1 MITKHEDVLT
11 YFKTPE
17 NGPAPT
23 RPRLQAI
30 NQNFS
35 DVSEQV
41 DQAAQIIGLPDNWTT
56 TWGDERA
63 SSTRVLVKARAEWVL
78 RWSLDKL
85 KDETVAG
92 RTARGTVALWT
103 LLDWMLDVLPV
114 SRSAPHLRDAAFPAI
129 LERTLTE
136 YFDQSLPA
144 PTSLDVEMSDLSG
157 SSETVGEAVK
167 LSKKRKRGAAG
178 TESSAE
184 QQVLA
189 AAELQSLFLTLRTVL
204 KSVTRLSNVQG
215 HNGDNIQ
222 AELMKVAL
230 RAESVQAAS
239 ILKNWLVAVEKLLA
253 LAPSTQ
259 GSQHLSDI
267 MDLSLA
273 VDIWE
278 LRTVSSKDESS
289 SSADDFSAECL
300 VPALTL
306 LNTLKALRPV
316 HPDPSVAVSIDRATQ
331 AIEKLMARH
340 LFAPAR
346 AAFIADTEK
355 PAETTSKYREAAL
368 LVSNLGPLRAKLLQA
383 AQIEDDGETV
393 PADLAALSG
402 ASSQLL
408 SLAIRI
414 SPSKSPRSR
423 LAEKPWIEAVFIALV
438 ECAGCSLTA
447 PPEHVTSN
455 TALEL
460 LVQAVGVL
468 RESSTSIKSAILKD
482 LFWYH
487 SGIKYPIGKDKQV
500 HWSLISALIELDP
513 SVFVT
518 EPKGL
523 AGPSKAQQV
532 DLAQTVFE
540 EISRAQFEGHG
551 FGDDLDQP
559 AKSKQASKIS
569 KTTIVDRVI
578 VPLMSGFATNRNLL
592 GFIQR
597 WDDQLVKAYRHENRK
612 ALQECKSMIWED
624 HAINHA
630 LAQRFEQSLTQGQI
644 ASLLQQHNQRMD
656 DLSSALA
663 TEAKENVNL
672 KKLAAY
678 KKAASTA
685 VVVPAVL
692 QSFKS
697 DEIVE
702 AVKPQLR
709 SLLQSYSTWVMD
721 DRYSSHTQVS
731 RSWLTLCQLVSKLW
745 PIELHGS
752 VEQQEELLSPLI
764 EQSLNNVSAAPS
776 KRIDSPT
783 RAAAM
788 LFLLDT
794 CDHLQTLPGS
804 EDLIRP
810 SLDKILQILA
820 SGELDS
826 TEHIRMVEFFCA
838 DFIQLFGHLSA
849 EQCQHSLQQLLAAVS
864 SLYEAARIA
873 AVQSL
878 SRAIFEQGS
887 SSLQDA
893 YTAALLKLVDSNDT
907 QAQHL
912 AITSLYS
919 VRAPAISREKREAA
933 LDALAKMI
941 VASSQDAPSVLSIMV
956 QLMEASNATA
966 KISTDGAVLF
976 EIAAELQKSG
986 SVAPTTLHL
995 LQQLV
1000 QLTLSHVVS
1009 NQSQSQNMIYLGKFK
1024 GKLESIT
1031 GKGKQCS
1038 AANLAILRAVVA
1050 VQKQNALLQ
1059 PKQFVSVLKT
1069 SLTSESSASD
1079 SASLQEVLGA
1089 FNELSTTA
1097 LAESKLLDSTQSW
1110 LRTWVNDN
1118 ADLES
1123 YIVTGAQGSLEV
1135 AEYVASLHTT
1145 VAKYKLY
1152 PSIQWLVKLTL
1163 QCFREP
1169 LSEQR
1174 KIATTSAMKDVFT
1187 KLPTFEKLDLVHT
1200 LTHKPDPLDSAPS
1213 YLLLSTLISTFEDH
1227 LESNIELKTNQ
1238 LALLPHLCNL
1248 LTQSPDYS
1256 SFNALLTSTNTLLT
1270 STPSLTS
1277 QHSIE
1282 TTLTTLATLTSRTSP
1297 PLPATQ
1303 APAIYARLCE
1313 TTRLI
1318 LLVHRGRLG
1327 GRFHLLLPVLQNL
1340 LFLLFTPHAGRG
1352 AFPAWLRSGE
1362 AGAPLTEG
1370 NAAQFA
1376 RVLAT
1381 LCNPPQSSIQ
1391 KTFTGG
1397 KASKALNDPV
1407 KAAREKASGFLYP
1420 LLASF
1425 ARFQLGG
1432 RLAAGVREKL
1442 MSGIWEVVGTASL
1455 SRDGVDAMFAGLGRS
1470 ERDVWRGVWSEWES
1484 VHGRKDLLSGETV

>member
-1 MITKHEDVLT
+1 MAPKI
-11 YFKTPE
+11 KTPD

-41 DQAAQIIGLPDNWTT
+41 DQAAQIIGLPDNWTNIQ
-56 TWGDERA
+56 GDDRA
-63 SSTRVLVKARAEWVL
+63 SNTRVLVKARAEWVL

-85 KDETVAG
+85 KDETPAG

-114 SRSAPHLRDAAFPAI
+114 SRSAPHLRDAAFPQI
-129 LERTLTE
+129 LERTLAE
-136 YFDQSLPA
+136 YFDQRMPA
-144 PTSLDVEMSDLSG
+144 PSSADVEMSDVSG
-157 SSETVGEAVK
+157 SSETVGEATK
-167 LSKKRKRGAAG
+167 PSKKRKRGAVS
-178 TESSAE
+178 TESASSP
-184 QQVLA
+184 LA
-189 AAELQSLFLTLRTVL
+189 ASELLTLFLTLRTVI
-204 KSVTRLSNVQG
+204 KSVTRLSNARDHSDDTV
-215 HNGDNIQ
+215 Q

-230 RAESVQAAS
+230 RSESVQAAS
-239 ILKNWLVAVEKLLA
+239 ILKNWLVAVERLLA
-253 LAPSTQ
+253 LAPSVQ
-259 GSQHLSDI
+259 GEQHLSDI

-289 SSADDFSAECL
+289 SSADDFSTECL
-300 VPALTL
+300 VPALAL
-306 LNTLKALRPV
+306 LDALKALRSV
-316 HPDPSVAVSIDRATQ
+316 HPEPSVAISTDRATQ
-331 AIEKLMARH
+331 AIEKLLARH

-346 AAFIADTEK
+346 AAFFAETEK
-355 PAETTSKYREAAL
+355 PAETTSKYREATL
-368 LVSNLGPLRAKLLQA
+368 LASNLGPLRAKLLQA
-383 AQIEDDGETV
+383 AQIEDDGEAV

-414 SPSKSPRSR
+414 SPSKTPRSK

-447 PPEHVTSN
+447 PPEHVTPT

-460 LVQAVGVL
+460 LVHAIGVL
-468 RESSTSIKSAILKD
+468 HESNISIKSDILKD

-500 HWSLISALIELDP
+500 HWSLVAALIELDP
-513 SVFVT
+513 TVFVS
-518 EPKGL
+518 EPKSL
-523 AGPSKAQQV
+523 VGPSKTQQA

-540 EISRAQFEGHG
+540 EISKAQFEGQG
-551 FGDDLDQP
+551 FVEGLEQP
-559 AKSKQASKIS
+559 DERKKGSKTQGPSRIS
-569 KTTIVDRVI
+569 KAAIVERVI

-592 GFIQR
+592 GFISR
-597 WDDQLVKAYRHENRK
+597 WDDQLVRAFRHENRK
-612 ALQECKSMIWED
+612 ALKECKDMIWED
-624 HAINHA
+624 AAISKA

-644 ASLLQQHNQRMD
+644 ATLLQQHSQRMD
-656 DLSSALA
+656 DLSAALS
-663 TEAKENVNL
+663 TEANQDVNL

-692 QSFKS
+692 QAFSS

-702 AVKPQLR
+702 AVKPQLH
-709 SLLQSYSTWVMD
+709 SLLRSYSSWVMD
-721 DRYSSHTQVS
+721 DRYSAHTRVS
-731 RSWLTLCQLVSKLW
+731 LSWLTLCQLVSKLW
-745 PIELHGS
+745 PVELHS
-752 VEQQEELLSPLI
+752 SIEQQEELLSPLI
-764 EQSLNNVSAAPS
+764 EQSLNDVSAAPS

-820 SGELDS
+820 SGGLAS
-826 TEHIRMVEFFCA
+826 TEHVRMVEFFCA
-838 DFIQLFGHLSA
+838 DFVQLFGHLSA
-849 EQCQHSLQQLLAAVS
+849 EQCQHSLQQLLTAVS
-864 SLYEAARIA
+864 SLHEGARFTAI
-873 AVQSL
+873 QSL

-887 SSLQDA
+887 SSLQDV
-893 YTAALLKLVDSNDT
+893 YVAALLNLVDSDDAL
-907 QAQHL
+907 AQRL

-919 VRAPAISREKREAA
+919 VRSPAISREKREAV
-933 LDALAKMI
+933 LDSLTKLTFTS
-941 VASSQDAPSVLSIMV
+941 VEDASSVLSIMV

-966 KISTDGAVLF
+966 KISTDGAALF
-976 EIAAELQKSG
+976 EIAAKLQSSDAVSYKTI
-986 SVAPTTLHL
+986 PL

-1000 QLTLSHVVS
+1000 QLTLGQIVS

-1038 AANLAILRAVVA
+1038 AAHLAILRAVMA

-1069 SLTSESSASD
+1069 SLTSESSASG
-1079 SASLQEVLGA
+1079 SASLQDVLGA

-1097 LAESKLLDSTQSW
+1097 LAEAKLLDSTQAW

-1123 YIVTGAQGSLEV
+1123 YIVTGGQGSLEV
-1135 AEYVASLHTT
+1135 AEHVACLHTT

-1152 PSIQWLVKLTL
+1152 PDIQWLVGLTL

-1169 LSEQR
+1169 VSEQR
-1174 KIATTSAMKDVFT
+1174 KMAATSAMKQVFAQ
-1187 KLPTFEKLDLVHT
+1187 LPVFEKLDLVHT
-1200 LTHKPDPLDSAPS
+1200 LTRKTDPLDFAPS
-1213 YLLLSTLISTFEDH
+1213 YRLLSTLISTLEDR
-1227 LESNIELKTNQ
+1227 LESNIELKNNQ
-1238 LALLPHLCNL
+1238 LAVLPKLCSL
-1248 LTQSPDYS
+1248 LTLSPDHA
-1256 SFNALLTSTNTLLT
+1256 SFNALLTSINTIL
-1270 STPSLTS
+1270 SQTPSLAT

-1282 TTLTTLATLTSRTSP
+1282 TTLAALAALSSRSSP
-1297 PLPATQ
+1297 HLPAVH
-1303 APAIYARLCE
+1303 APAIYARLCD

-1318 LLVHRGRLG
+1318 LLLHRGRLG
-1327 GRFHLLLPVLQNL
+1327 GRFHILLPLLQNL
-1340 LFLLFTPHAGRG
+1340 LFLLFTPHSGRG
-1352 AFPAWLRSGE
+1352 AFPPWLRGTT
-1362 AGAPLTEG
+1362 ALTPLTPA
-1370 NAAQFA
+1370 NAAHFA

-1391 KTFTGG
+1391 KTHTGG
-1397 KASKALNDPV
+1397 KASKTLNDPV
-1407 KAAREKASGFLYP
+1407 RAAREKTSAFLYP
-1420 LLASF
+1420 FLASF
-1425 ARFQLGG
+1425 ARFQLTG
-1432 RLAAGVREKL
+1432 RLEPQVREKL
-1442 MSGIWEVVGTASL
+1442 MPGVWEVVGTASL
-1455 SRDGVDAMFAGLGRS
+1455 SRDGLDAMFAGLGRS
-1470 ERDVWRGVWSEWES
+1470 ERDVWRGVWGEWEA
-1484 VHGRKDLLSGETV
+1484 VHGRKGVLSGEGV